1 MGDAE
6 GDSGSENSEA
16 PQVDW
21 ASLEGQ
27 LSAGALESL
36 REHLQV
42 TSMLT
47 PEVRCLCPLQILQR
61 YNRATHSNRCI
72 CNTGTSS
79 LPWRVWVANVIFTN

>member
-47 PEVRCLCPLQILQR
+47 PELLCASCVLSKYYSGTIELHTPIGVHATRAPRHDHGGYGLQ
-61 YNRATHSNRCI
+61 T
-72 CNTGTSS
+72 
-79 LPWRVWVANVIFTN
+79 